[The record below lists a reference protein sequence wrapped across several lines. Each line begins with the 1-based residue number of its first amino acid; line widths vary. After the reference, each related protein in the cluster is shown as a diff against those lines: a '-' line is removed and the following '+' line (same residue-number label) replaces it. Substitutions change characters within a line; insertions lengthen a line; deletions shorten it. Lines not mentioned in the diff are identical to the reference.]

1 MKYNKFAEGID
12 NDHKLSLDRLF
23 NLLDILSKKGVL
35 DKITKKITELNQP
48 QMNEFTYIK
57 EDGMWKMRINVGNR
71 YVIETIDDFDSD
83 GIDNLYYMIMNLIN
97 MGDVMKK
104 INECKLKYIKRFESL
119 YMENHTHEESLKRL
133 TNLLDLLEEKNIL
146 DKVIDTLMDTG
157 LYREF
162 SYVRYYKNEWCIR
175 ITYESG
181 SLLEGT
187 KISKLS
193 ELPQHSLDQNYDNIM
208 NLINVGD
215 VMKKINK

>member
-57 EDGMWKMRINVGNR
+57 EDGMWKMRIKVGNR

-97 MGDVMKK
+97 
-104 INECKLKYIKRFESL
+104 
-119 YMENHTHEESLKRL
+119 
-133 TNLLDLLEEKNIL
+133 
-146 DKVIDTLMDTG
+146 
-157 LYREF
+157 
-162 SYVRYYKNEWCIR
+162 
-175 ITYESG
+175 
-181 SLLEGT
+181 
-187 KISKLS
+187 
-193 ELPQHSLDQNYDNIM
+193 
-208 NLINVGD
+208 VGG